1 MVGWQ
6 NWGLSRLCAIIDTM
20 KSAKLKYI
28 FAMLIFGTVGLFVRY
43 IPIPS
48 EQIALGRGI
57 IGCLVLLVTM
67 ILLRKKVSWRRIR
80 GDVWVLL
87 ISGIAIGINWIFLF
101 QSYRYTTIA
110 NATICYYLAPVIVVF
125 LSPFVLK
132 EKLTMVK
139 IGCIL
144 AAVLG
149 IWLITGMGGLA
160 GNGSGKN
167 DLIGI
172 LFGLGAA
179 VFYASVIILNKFF
192 KHVTDLERTL
202 IQLIFASLSLLP
214 YVLLR
219 MPGSAGVITVTG
231 VILLLI
237 LGIVH
242 TGFSYYLYFSGLH
255 ALKGQTAALLSYID
269 PLTAILL
276 SALILSEKMGVLQI
290 LGGVLILGGTML
302 NEIIS
307 PDKNKHEDKM
317 AKAPTHNE

>member
-1 MVGWQ
+1 
-6 NWGLSRLCAIIDTM
+6 
-20 KSAKLKYI
+20 
-28 FAMLIFGTVGLFVRY
+28 MLIFGTVGLFVRY
-43 IPIPS
+43 IYLPS

-57 IGCLVLLVTM
+57 IGCLVLLTTM
-67 ILLRKKVSWRRIR
+67 TLLRKKISWQRIR
-80 GDVWVLL
+80 GDIWILL
-87 ISGIAIGINWIFLF
+87 FSGIAIGVNWIFLF

-125 LSPFVLK
+125 LSPFILK
-132 EKLTMVK
+132 EKLTVVK
-139 IGCIL
+139 VGCIL

-160 GNGSGKN
+160 GNGSSGEN

-202 IQLIFASLSLLP
+202 IQLVFASLSLLP

-219 MPGSAGVITVTG
+219 MPSSIGAITVTG
-231 VILLLI
+231 VILLLV

-276 SALILSEKMGVLQI
+276 SALILSEKMGVLQV
-290 LGGVLILGGTML
+290 LGGVLILGGTMF
-302 NEIIS
+302 NEVAKNS
-307 PDKNKHEDKM
+307 PYKNKHEDKM